1 LGIALARCSDLAPSE
16 LPILVTCG
24 LPYANGPCHIGHL
37 RTYVPADI
45 YVRGLKK
52 MGKKPIFICGSDSHG
67 TPIVVNAEERGTTPT
82 ELVTR
87 YHDHFDDVF
96 RRMEVEFDYF
106 GNTDDPSNHH
116 RTQSI
121 VEALVKEGYVYP
133 QDIQLAYCPSCDRF
147 LPDRYV
153 EGTCPYCGS
162 PARGDECDQGC
173 GRHLEP
179 GEIEEPVC
187 KVCGSGAEYRTQK
200 HYFFRLS
207 SFSDFLIEY
216 LEGLGG
222 TQNARNY
229 ALEWV
234 KQELKDW
241 CITRNLDW
249 GVKFPG
255 SEGLVVYV
263 WVDAPIGY
271 ISFTEEWAR
280 RAGGDWESYWRRP
293 SRIVHFIGGDIVYH
307 HCIFWPA
314 MLLGAGYTL
323 PSAVVA
329 SGMLKIDNKTFS
341 KSRGYVV
348 WVIDDYL
355 DKGLHPDLL
364 RYYLASYT
372 SHTKELN
379 FSWKVFGEKVNGELV
394 GALGNFVN
402 RAVTFTSK
410 NFDRSVPEGEIDP
423 EVTAK
428 IEATLNEVKAA
439 IAEYEFKKMAD
450 GAMAL
455 ADYGNTYFQAN
466 EPWKLAKTDR
476 ARCGA
481 VLRNCLL
488 IAKALSIILQPVM
501 PAKMESAW
509 RQLGLDGTAA
519 EASFDDA
526 LAPIEAGRRLGAPE
540 HIFNKMDDSLVSNL
554 DDVFRERIAAI
565 EAKKGG
571 KTGEEKMEVIKF
583 EEFKR
588 LDIRVGVVLE
598 AEGIKGSDKLL
609 RLKVDIGSE
618 NRQIVAGIA
627 KTHRPEDLVGRRIVV
642 LANLEP
648 AKLFGVESRGM
659 LLAADLKDAAV
670 LLGPEKDVP
679 PGTKIR

>member
-1 LGIALARCSDLAPSE
+1 
-16 LPILVTCG
+16 
-24 LPYANGPCHIGHL
+24 
-37 RTYVPADI
+37 
-45 YVRGLKK
+45 
-52 MGKKPIFICGSDSHG
+52 MGKKPLFICGSDSHG

-82 ELVTR
+82 ELVSR

-116 RTQSI
+116 RTRSI
-121 VEALVKEGYVYP
+121 VEALMEEGYVYP
-133 QDIQLAYCPSCDRF
+133 QEIQLAYCPSCDRF

-153 EGTCPYCGS
+153 EGTCPYCGA

-179 GEIEEPVC
+179 GEIADPVC

-200 HYFFRLS
+200 HYFFQLS
-207 SFSDFLIEY
+207 AFSDFLIEY

-271 ISFTEEWAR
+271 ISFTEEWAKR
-280 RAGGDWESYWRRP
+280 TGGDWESYWRRP

-379 FSWKVFGEKVNGELV
+379 FSWKIFGDKVNGELV

-423 EVTAK
+423 EVRAK
-428 IEATLNEVKAA
+428 IETTLAEVKAA
-439 IAEYEFKKMAD
+439 LAEYEFKKMAD

-501 PAKMESAW
+501 PVKMESAW
-509 RQLGLDGTAA
+509 RQLGLEGTAA
-519 EASFDDA
+519 DASFDDA
-526 LAPIEAGRRLGAPE
+526 LVAMEAGRRLGAPE
-540 HIFNKMDDSLVSNL
+540 HIFSKMDDSLVSGL
-554 DDVFRERIAAI
+554 DEIFRGRIAAI

-571 KTGEEKMEVIKF
+571 TKGEEKMDVIRY
-583 EEFKR
+583 EDFKR
-588 LDIRVGVVLE
+588 LEIRIGVVLS

-609 RLKVDIGSE
+609 RLMVDIGSE
-618 NRQIVAGIA
+618 ERQIVAGIA
-627 KTHRPEDLVGRRIVV
+627 KTHRPQDLVGRRIVV
-642 LANLEP
+642 LTNLEP

-659 LLAADLKDAAV
+659 LLAADLDDAAV
-670 LLGPEKDVP
+670 LLGPEKPVP

>member
-1 LGIALARCSDLAPSE
+1 MAPSE
-16 LPILVTCG
+16 PPILVTCG

-45 YVRGLKK
+45 FVRGLKK
-52 MGKKPIFICGSDSHG
+52 MGEAPLFICGSDSHG

-87 YHDHFDDVF
+87 YHDHFDEVF
-96 RRMEVEFDYF
+96 RRMGVEFDYF
-106 GNTDDPSNHH
+106 GNTDDPSNHR
-116 RTQSI
+116 RTQAI
-121 VEALVKEGYVYP
+121 VEALMEEGHVYP
-133 QDIQLAYCPSCDRF
+133 REIQLAYCPSCDRF

-153 EGTCPYCGS
+153 EGICPYCSS

-179 GEIEEPVC
+179 GEISEPVC
-187 KVCGSGAEYRTQK
+187 KVCGSGAEYRTQR

-207 SFSDFLIEY
+207 SFSDFLVDY
-216 LEGLGG
+216 LQSLGG
-222 TQNARNY
+222 TTNARNY

-234 KQELKDW
+234 RQELKDW
-241 CITRNLDW
+241 CITRNLGW

-255 SEGLVVYV
+255 SEDLVVYV

-271 ISFTEEWAR
+271 ISFTEEWALR
-280 RAGGDWESYWRRP
+280 TNGDWERYWRKP

-314 MLLGAGYTL
+314 MLKGAGYTL

-329 SGMLKIDNKTFS
+329 SGTFS

-355 DKGLHPDLL
+355 EQGLHPDLL

-379 FSWKVFGEKVNGELV
+379 FSWKIFAEKVNGELV

-402 RAVTFTSK
+402 RAVTFTTK
-410 NFDRSVPEGEIDP
+410 NFDRAVPAGELDP
-423 EVTAK
+423 EVMAK
-428 IEATLNEVKAA
+428 IEGTVSLVRSALE
-439 IAEYEFKKMAD
+439 EYEFKKLAD

-455 ADYGNTYFQAN
+455 ADFGNVYFQGS
-466 EPWKLAKTDR
+466 EPWKLAKSDR
-476 ARCGA
+476 DRCGA
-481 VLRNCLL
+481 VLRNCLQ
-488 IAKALSIILQPVM
+488 IAKALAILLQPVM
-501 PAKMESAW
+501 PGKMEVAW

-519 EASFDDA
+519 DARFDDA
-526 LAPIEAGRRLGAPE
+526 LHPIEAGMRLGAPE
-540 HIFNKMDDSLVSNL
+540 HIFNRIDDSLVSKL
-554 DDVFRERIAAI
+554 DEIFMERIAAI
-565 EAKKGG
+565 DAKKG
-571 KTGEEKMEVIKF
+571 KKQGEEKMGTVKF
-583 EEFKR
+583 EDFKS
-588 LDIRVGVVLE
+588 LDLRVGEVKA
-598 AEGIKGSDKLL
+598 AEGIKGSEKLL
-609 RLKVDIGSE
+609 RLLVDIGSE
-618 NRQIVAGIA
+618 ERQIVAGIA
-627 KTHRPEDLVGRRIVV
+627 KTHRPEDLLGRRVVV

-659 LLAADLKDAAV
+659 LLAADADGEAV
-670 LLGPEKDVP
+670 LLAPDKATP